1 MKWHHCRP
9 VNDTADGGTWA
20 SAHCHSFSQDS
31 NVRPGLRT
39 PCEAKLG
46 SDFTLIKVKKP
57 CTISSR
63 GGLRAGLLLNQSQG
77 EEKEDHGRNQMGEN
91 DLDLE
96 PQSRFKSS
104 LASLTEI
111 HTLGG
116 GTGKQDLLS
125 LLYITWVVKI
135 TQMCINLK
143 MFLNLSQQNLK

>member
-1 MKWHHCRP
+1 M
-9 VNDTADGGTWA
+9 
-20 SAHCHSFSQDS
+20 
-31 NVRPGLRT
+31 RPGLRT

-57 CTISSR
+57 CTISSS
-63 GGLRAGLLLNQSQG
+63 GGLRASLLLNQSQG

-111 HTLGG
+111 RTLGG
-116 GTGKQDLLS
+116 GTGKQDLPF
-125 LLYITWVVKI
+125 LLYITWVVKK

-143 MFLNLSQQNLK
+143 MF

>member
-1 MKWHHCRP
+1 
-9 VNDTADGGTWA
+9 
-20 SAHCHSFSQDS
+20 
-31 NVRPGLRT
+31 
-39 PCEAKLG
+39 
-46 SDFTLIKVKKP
+46 
-57 CTISSR
+57 
-63 GGLRAGLLLNQSQG
+63 
-77 EEKEDHGRNQMGEN
+77 MGEN